1 MDKNTV
7 YWGNALKNPK
17 YNKPK
22 ADTESLKVDG
32 INDEVPL
39 GQTMSGLD
47 SSLESAAHA
56 DQLNRFHATQGHGY
70 AAEQVND
77 GIDTIFGRD
86 AKIVGNDNAKNGADR
101 MVDGQFIQTKYCQD
115 ARTSVNAGFENGGQ
129 GSYRYLDKNGNPMQ
143 LEVPSD
149 QYDEAVRCMEQKI
162 KEGKV
167 PGVSDPKRAKDL
179 IRKGHVTY
187 AQAKAIAKAGTI
199 ESLTFDAAHGVVIGA
214 SALGISATITF
225 AQAIWN
231 GESVEKAVDQ
241 ALIAGLQAGGAGF
254 LIAVGTAQMAR
265 TGVNQ
270 VLMTP
275 SIALV
280 KVLPPPVRQAL
291 VNFLRTGAPIYG
303 EAATR
308 NLAKL
313 MRSNVIASTVTIVVL
328 SSGNIINYFRGRIS
342 AAQLMAEVSVLAAGI
357 VGGYI
362 GGAFLGAL
370 FGPLGAIAG
379 GMIVGSL
386 SSSAAQ
392 KLISEFHESDAEKMI
407 EILQDSLQQLA
418 PGYLLNQE
426 EGLLVVEELRKLLN
440 AEVLLCMFA
449 SKDQKLFADTLV
461 EEAIHRVICCRA
473 PISVPKCDEFTNGL
487 ARVFGSTSLE
497 ETKKAIPD
505 DSEEGRITKQ
515 LSDMANGKGE
525 KLSNEETRQLYS
537 RLKALYAKRQS
548 HIIGVQGE
556 SCLVQMNNEEVTY
569 AKREKLINDSLQ
581 RIGEKL
587 GEGRMK
593 RQCSLIQKSNDLE
606 EYKTELA
613 VCIEQKITAYRNDTK
628 KIDELTFQCIS
639 ALAEVDNAKAELSSK
654 GFLARFVGSITGS
667 NHKLQ
672 NKINENQTLAQ
683 YALRETLRQL
693 QKQNVMTLDLI
704 CAVNT
709 KLNGLQM
716 QVGQYG
722 IYLKNLVDQKKQLV
736 DQKKQQ
742 DRILINHERRL
753 TKTEESIDLVQW
765 GHTIRYQSLEGIDYK
780 DLNQCQK
787 LACLAR
793 DFLQKGNVTYEQD
806 IATLKTA
813 IDHLAINPDEM
824 VSYYDTLKGI
834 AVDDLARKKLW
845 GKVNWQIYDSVDN
858 VISFHTIGKICE
870 LQQAN
875 NPKIKIFCGIRN
887 DITPE
892 KACNQ
897 LVTAYIRRKDQ
908 CDVNTE
914 VSFFDLVMD
923 LEYNLRVLHEYME
936 ENDLKLLNACK

>member
-1 MDKNTV
+1 
-7 YWGNALKNPK
+7 
-17 YNKPK
+17 
-22 ADTESLKVDG
+22 
-32 INDEVPL
+32 
-39 GQTMSGLD
+39 
-47 SSLESAAHA
+47 
-56 DQLNRFHATQGHGY
+56 
-70 AAEQVND
+70 
-77 GIDTIFGRD
+77 
-86 AKIVGNDNAKNGADR
+86 

-280 KVLPPPVRQAL
+280 KALPSSVRQAL

-515 LSDMANGKGE
+515 LSDMANGKGA

-587 GEGRMK
+587 GQWDSYKEVCMK

-683 YALRETLRQL
+683 YALRETLMQL

-704 CAVNT
+704 RAVNT
-709 KLNGLQM
+709 KLNGLQIKL
-716 QVGQYG
+716 GQYG
-722 IYLKNLVDQKKQLV
+722 IYLENLV

-765 GHTIRYQSLEGIDYK
+765 GHTIQYQSLEGIDYK

-793 DFLQKGNVTYEQD
+793 DFFQKSNVTYEQD

-813 IDHLAINPDEM
+813 IDHLVINPDEM

-834 AVDDLARKKLW
+834 AVDDLARKKLL
-845 GKVNWQIYDSVDN
+845 GNVNWQNYDSVDN

-875 NPKIKIFCGIRN
+875 NSKIKIFCGIRN

-923 LEYNLRVLHEYME
+923 LVYNLRILHEYEE

>member
-56 DQLNRFHATQGHGY
+56 DRLNRFQARQGHGY

-77 GIDTIFGRD
+77 GIDTLFGRNARILGD
-86 AKIVGNDNAKNGADR
+86 DNAKNGADR

-149 QYDEAVRCMEQKI
+149 QYDEAVRCMERKI

-683 YALRETLRQL
+683 YALRETLMQL
-693 QKQNVMTLDLI
+693 QKQNVITLDLI
-704 CAVNT
+704 RAVNT
-709 KLNGLQM
+709 KLNGLQIKL
-716 QVGQYG
+716 GQYG
-722 IYLKNLVDQKKQLV
+722 IYLENLV

-793 DFLQKGNVTYEQD
+793 DFFQKDNVTYEQD

-923 LEYNLRVLHEYME
+923 LVYNLRVLHEYEE

>member
-587 GEGRMK
+587 GEGHMK

-654 GFLARFVGSITGS
+654 GFFARFVGSITGS

-683 YALRETLRQL
+683 YALRETLMQL
-693 QKQNVMTLDLI
+693 QKQNVITLDLI
-704 CAVNT
+704 RAVNT
-709 KLNGLQM
+709 KLNGLQIKL
-716 QVGQYG
+716 GQYG
-722 IYLKNLVDQKKQLV
+722 IYLENLV

-765 GHTIRYQSLEGIDYK
+765 GHTIRYQSLEEIDYK
-780 DLNQCQK
+780 DLNQYQK

-793 DFLQKGNVTYEQD
+793 DFFQKDNVTYEQD

-834 AVDDLARKKLW
+834 AVDKLARKKLL

-923 LEYNLRVLHEYME
+923 LVYNLRVLHEYME

>member
-1 MDKNTV
+1 MSKDTS

-39 GQTMSGLD
+39 GQTMSRLD

-56 DQLNRFHATQGHGY
+56 DRLNRLHATQGHGY

-77 GIDTIFGRD
+77 GIDTLFGRD
-86 AKIVGNDNAKNGADR
+86 ARILGDDNAKNGADR

-149 QYDEAVRCMEQKI
+149 QYDDAVRCMEQKI

-280 KVLPPPVRQAL
+280 KALPSSVRQAL

-587 GEGRMK
+587 G
-593 RQCSLIQKSNDLE
+593 QCSLIQKSNDLE

-639 ALAEVDNAKAELSSK
+639 ALAEVDNAKTELSSK
-654 GFLARFVGSITGS
+654 GFLVRFVGSITGS

-683 YALRETLRQL
+683 YALRETLMQL

-709 KLNGLQM
+709 KLNDLQIKL
-716 QVGQYG
+716 GQYG
-722 IYLKNLVDQKKQLV
+722 IYLEDLV

-793 DFLQKGNVTYEQD
+793 DFFQKSNVTYEQD

-813 IDHLAINPDEM
+813 IDHLVINPDEM
-824 VSYYDTLKGI
+824 VSYYNTMKGI
-834 AVDDLARKKLW
+834 AVDDLARKKLL
-845 GKVNWQIYDSVDN
+845 GNVNWQNYDSVDN

-875 NPKIKIFCGIRN
+875 NSKIKIFCGIRN

-923 LEYNLRVLHEYME
+923 LVYNLRILHEYEE

>member
-7 YWGNALKNPK
+7 YWGNALKNSK

-56 DQLNRFHATQGHGY
+56 DRLNRFQARQGHGY

-77 GIDTIFGRD
+77 GIDTLFGRNARILGD
-86 AKIVGNDNAKNGADR
+86 DNAKNGADR

-149 QYDEAVRCMEQKI
+149 QYDEAVRCMERKI

-473 PISVPKCDEFTNGL
+473 PISVPKSDEFTNGL

-587 GEGRMK
+587 G
-593 RQCSLIQKSNDLE
+593 QCSLIQKSNDLE

-639 ALAEVDNAKAELSSK
+639 ALAEVDNAKTELSSK

-704 CAVNT
+704 RAVNT
-709 KLNGLQM
+709 KLKGLQIKL
-716 QVGQYG
+716 GQYG
-722 IYLKNLVDQKKQLV
+722 IYLENLV

-793 DFLQKGNVTYEQD
+793 DFFQKGNETYEQD

-834 AVDDLARKKLW
+834 AVDDLARKKLL

-858 VISFHTIGKICE
+858 VISFHIIGKICE

-923 LEYNLRVLHEYME
+923 LVYNLRVLHEYME

>member
-39 GQTMSGLD
+39 GQNMSWLD

-56 DQLNRFHATQGHGY
+56 DRLNRFQARQGHGY

-77 GIDTIFGRD
+77 GIDTLFGRNARILGD
-86 AKIVGNDNAKNGADR
+86 DNAKNGADR

-149 QYDEAVRCMEQKI
+149 QYDEAVRCMERKI

-654 GFLARFVGSITGS
+654 GFWARFVGSITGS

-704 CAVNT
+704 RAVNT
-709 KLNGLQM
+709 KLKGLQIKL
-716 QVGQYG
+716 GQYG
-722 IYLKNLVDQKKQLV
+722 IYLENLV

-793 DFLQKGNVTYEQD
+793 DFFQKSNVTYEQD

-813 IDHLAINPDEM
+813 IDHLVINPDEM

-845 GKVNWQIYDSVDN
+845 GKVNWQNYDSVDN

-875 NPKIKIFCGIRN
+875 NSKIKIFCGIRN

-923 LEYNLRVLHEYME
+923 LVYNLRILHEYEE

>member
-39 GQTMSGLD
+39 GQTMSWLD

-56 DQLNRFHATQGHGY
+56 DRLNRFQARQGHGY

-77 GIDTIFGRD
+77 GIDTLFGRNARILGD
-86 AKIVGNDNAKNGADR
+86 DNAKNGADR

-199 ESLTFDAAHGVVIGA
+199 ESLTFDAAHGVIIGA

-418 PGYLLNQE
+418 SGYLLNQE

-654 GFLARFVGSITGS
+654 GFFARFVGSITGS

-683 YALRETLRQL
+683 YALRETLMQL
-693 QKQNVMTLDLI
+693 QKQNVITLDLI
-704 CAVNT
+704 RAVNT
-709 KLNGLQM
+709 KLNGLQIKL
-716 QVGQYG
+716 GQYG
-722 IYLKNLVDQKKQLV
+722 IYLENLV

-780 DLNQCQK
+780 DLNQYQK

-793 DFLQKGNVTYEQD
+793 DFFQKDNVTYEQD

>member
-56 DQLNRFHATQGHGY
+56 DRLNRLHARQGHGY
-70 AAEQVND
+70 AAEQAND
-77 GIDTIFGRD
+77 GIDTLFGRNARILGD
-86 AKIVGNDNAKNGADR
+86 DNAKNGADR

-231 GESVEKAVDQ
+231 GESVEKAVEQ

-683 YALRETLRQL
+683 YALRETLMQL
-693 QKQNVMTLDLI
+693 QKQNVITLDLI
-704 CAVNT
+704 RAVNT
-709 KLNGLQM
+709 KLNGLQ
-716 QVGQYG
+716 VKLGQYG
-722 IYLKNLVDQKKQLV
+722 IYLENLV

-793 DFLQKGNVTYEQD
+793 DFFQKDNVTYEQD

-923 LEYNLRVLHEYME
+923 LVYNLRVLHEYME

>member
-56 DQLNRFHATQGHGY
+56 DRLNRFQARQGHGY

-77 GIDTIFGRD
+77 GIDTLFGRNARILGD
-86 AKIVGNDNAKNGADR
+86 DNAKNGADR

-149 QYDEAVRCMEQKI
+149 QYDEAVRCMERKI

-167 PGVSDPKRAKDL
+167 PGVSNPKRAKDL

-461 EEAIHRVICCRA
+461 EEAIHRVIGCRA

-587 GEGRMK
+587 GQWDSYKEGCMK

-672 NKINENQTLAQ
+672 SKINENQTLAQ
-683 YALRETLRQL
+683 YALRETLMQL

-704 CAVNT
+704 YAVNT
-709 KLNGLQM
+709 KLNGLQIKL
-716 QVGQYG
+716 GQYG
-722 IYLKNLVDQKKQLV
+722 IYLENLV

-793 DFLQKGNVTYEQD
+793 DFFQESNVTYEQD

-813 IDHLAINPDEM
+813 IDHLVINPDEM

-834 AVDDLARKKLW
+834 AVDDLARKKLL
-845 GKVNWQIYDSVDN
+845 GNVNWQNYDSVDN

-875 NPKIKIFCGIRN
+875 NSKIKIFCGIRN

-923 LEYNLRVLHEYME
+923 LVYNLRILHEYEE

>member
-56 DQLNRFHATQGHGY
+56 DRLNRLHARQGHGY
-70 AAEQVND
+70 AAEQAND
-77 GIDTIFGRD
+77 GIDTLFGRNARILGD
-86 AKIVGNDNAKNGADR
+86 DNAKNGADR

-231 GESVEKAVDQ
+231 GESVEKAVEQ

-639 ALAEVDNAKAELSSK
+639 ALAEVDNAKAEFSSK

-683 YALRETLRQL
+683 YALRETLMQL
-693 QKQNVMTLDLI
+693 QKQNVITLDLI
-704 CAVNT
+704 RAVNT
-709 KLNGLQM
+709 KLNGLQIKL
-716 QVGQYG
+716 GQYD
-722 IYLKNLVDQKKQLV
+722 IYLENLV

-793 DFLQKGNVTYEQD
+793 DFFQKDNVTYEQD

-923 LEYNLRVLHEYME
+923 LVYNLRVLHEYME

>member
-56 DQLNRFHATQGHGY
+56 DRLNRLHARQGHGY
-70 AAEQVND
+70 AAEQAND
-77 GIDTIFGRD
+77 GIDTLFGRNARILGD
-86 AKIVGNDNAKNGADR
+86 DNAKNGADR

-231 GESVEKAVDQ
+231 GESVEKAVEQ

-683 YALRETLRQL
+683 YALRETLMQL
-693 QKQNVMTLDLI
+693 QKQNVITFDLI
-704 CAVNT
+704 RAVNT
-709 KLNGLQM
+709 KLNGLQIKL
-716 QVGQYG
+716 GQYG
-722 IYLKNLVDQKKQLV
+722 IYLENLV

-753 TKTEESIDLVQW
+753 TKTEESIDLIQW

-780 DLNQCQK
+780 DLNWCQK

-793 DFLQKGNVTYEQD
+793 DFFQKDNVTYEQD

-923 LEYNLRVLHEYME
+923 LVYNLRVLHEYME

>member
-56 DQLNRFHATQGHGY
+56 DRLNRLHARQGHGY

-77 GIDTIFGRD
+77 GIDTLFGRD
-86 AKIVGNDNAKNGADR
+86 ARILGDDNAKNGADR

-231 GESVEKAVDQ
+231 GENVEKAVDQ

-683 YALRETLRQL
+683 YALRETLMQL
-693 QKQNVMTLDLI
+693 QKQNVITLDLI
-704 CAVNT
+704 RAVNT
-709 KLNGLQM
+709 KLNGLQIKL
-716 QVGQYG
+716 GQYG
-722 IYLKNLVDQKKQLV
+722 IYLENLV

-793 DFLQKGNVTYEQD
+793 DFFQKDNVTYEQD

-923 LEYNLRVLHEYME
+923 LVYNLRVLHEYME

>member
-7 YWGNALKNPK
+7 YWGNALKNSK

-56 DQLNRFHATQGHGY
+56 DRLNRFQARQGHGY

-77 GIDTIFGRD
+77 GIDTLFGRNARILGD
-86 AKIVGNDNAKNGADR
+86 DNAKNGADR

-149 QYDEAVRCMEQKI
+149 QYDEAVRCMERKI

-473 PISVPKCDEFTNGL
+473 PISVPKSDEFTNGL

-587 GEGRMK
+587 G
-593 RQCSLIQKSNDLE
+593 QCSLIQKSNDLE

-613 VCIEQKITAYRNDTK
+613 VCIEQKITAYRNVTK

-639 ALAEVDNAKAELSSK
+639 ALAEVDNAKTELSSK

-704 CAVNT
+704 RAVNT
-709 KLNGLQM
+709 KLKGLQIKL
-716 QVGQYG
+716 GQYG
-722 IYLKNLVDQKKQLV
+722 IYLENLV

-793 DFLQKGNVTYEQD
+793 DFFQKGNETYEQD

-834 AVDDLARKKLW
+834 AVDDLARKKLL

-923 LEYNLRVLHEYME
+923 LVYNLRVLHEYME